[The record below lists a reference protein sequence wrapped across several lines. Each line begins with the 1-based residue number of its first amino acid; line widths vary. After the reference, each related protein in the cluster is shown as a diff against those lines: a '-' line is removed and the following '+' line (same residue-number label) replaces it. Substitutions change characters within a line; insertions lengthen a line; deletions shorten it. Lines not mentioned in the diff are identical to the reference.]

1 MLKRF
6 YQIMTNTVEQW
17 IETIHALT
25 QPAPV
30 RIKIHSNENPE
41 QLRRGNRQH
50 IRNIKNRY

>member
-30 RIKIHSNENPE
+30 RVKIRSNENPE
-41 QLRRGNRQH
+41 QLRLANRQRSRH
-50 IRNIKNRY
+50 IKNRY